1 MKSKIFAILGI
12 IIIFAIIFAV
22 FYLGILSKKEKI
34 TDFRGEGKL
43 KIVATLF
50 PVYDMAKHIAGDK
63 ADVLLILPPGIE
75 AHSFEP
81 KPSDIVKINEADIF
95 VYTGRF
101 MEQWA
106 EDIINGLDAKKVKV
120 VDSSAGV
127 KMVPA
132 VFYNKDELKGATDPH
147 IWLDFD
153 NAKIMTENIA
163 NALIEKDAE
172 NEELYSQNLE
182 NYKSELTDIDNEYI
196 ISLSTCKNKEI
207 IYTGHYAFGFLANRY
222 GLKYLSAQGVSPD
235 SESTVQ
241 DFISL
246 VSQIKKNN
254 IGYIFYEELSSPK
267 IAQTIAG
274 ETSAKL
280 LFLNAGHN
288 LAKEDMEKGLTFFQ
302 ILRYNLSNLITGLVC
317 E

>member
-127 KMVPA
+127 KMAPA
-132 VFYNKDELKGATDPH
+132 VFYNQDELKGATDPH

-267 IAQTIAG
+267 IAEIIAG
-274 ETSAKL
+274 ETNTKML
-280 LFLNAGHN
+280 LLNAAHN
-288 LAKEDMEKGLTFFQ
+288 LTKDQFEKNVSFFDILENNLENLKVGL
-302 ILRYNLSNLITGLVC
+302 GC
-317 E
+317 W

>member
-127 KMVPA
+127 KMAPA
-132 VFYNKDELKGATDPH
+132 VFYDQD
-147 IWLDFD
+147 
-153 NAKIMTENIA
+153 IA

-280 LFLNAGHN
+280 LSLNAGHN